1 VRAADDVLG
10 LAIDTLAR
18 GKHIL
23 ALTWDRVD
31 FDRRIV
37 WYAPHRPGAKKKT
50 QAAPMTGRLY
60 ALLKLAEAA
69 SARDEEGALLCP
81 RVISW
86 NDKPVKSVRKAYER
100 AVRLASIEDAHRH
113 DLRRSGAPGR
123 SKEV

>member
-1 VRAADDVLG
+1 
-10 LAIDTLAR
+10 
-18 GKHIL
+18 
-23 ALTWDRVD
+23 
-31 FDRRIV
+31 
-37 WYAPHRPGAKKKT
+37 
-50 QAAPMTGRLY
+50 MTGRLY